1 MNVKMYYRFEDY
13 QVYIFHLIIKKL
25 LQNLLKKN
33 NRKSATLIFV
43 ISLIAIK
50 TQKYIMYCRL
60 KKLNENNR
68 VLRRISNLIN
78 YASELRLKYKTLILL
93 IFCPIAKKR
102 NCLHLYYTCKTFTE
116 KRSTSRPQRCHQIRY
131 VNGQSGD
138 PYRQLP
144 STYFDSC
151 ILFGL
156 FIYIQHVHICSTTP

>member
-1 MNVKMYYRFEDY
+1 MLKCITDLKIIR
-13 QVYIFHLIIKKL
+13 YISFDNKEIIVEFT
-25 LQNLLKKN
+25 KKN

-93 IFCPIAKKR
+93 IFCPIAKKMFAFI
-102 NCLHLYYTCKTFTE
+102 LYM
-116 KRSTSRPQRCHQIRY
+116 
-131 VNGQSGD
+131 
-138 PYRQLP
+138 
-144 STYFDSC
+144 
-151 ILFGL
+151 
-156 FIYIQHVHICSTTP
+156 